1 MGKTIPQ
8 DLTDLHLHKID
19 QMTLPQDL
27 NVDHD
32 NEGYLND
39 KVDLNVD
46 HDREGYLNGKVTHLD
61 QMIIPNDKKGTHVPF
76 AW

>member
-8 DLTDLHLHKID
+8 DLADLHLHKID

-39 KVDLNVD
+39 KVDQMTLPQGLNVD
-46 HDREGYLNGKVTHLD
+46 HDREGYLNGKVTH
-61 QMIIPNDKKGTHVPF
+61 
-76 AW
+76 